1 MMHLS
6 IALLHLAIVRVPP
19 ALMAQSGCAA
29 RPVWTRVSEV
39 RAQAPDAAAPVMDG
53 ASADGEAVATMRRA
67 GFALLTRAAE
77 GATYITSGSDRD
89 ELIKLATAAEQA
101 AKAADATPTWP
112 QCAEALCDGRWRLVA
127 TTRTGGSELLQ
138 QMGKQPALGTFRVEQ
153 DWSQR
158 DGSLRCD
165 NVVTV
170 GRPNGGLL
178 SAWTLL
184 PAGGQSSLRLQ
195 HSARVVND
203 GAQANVPLRIAIE
216 LDALLLDGN
225 RAAGEPVE
233 RIVSLP
239 LPPQLLPGLP
249 PPPSLSSL
257 PLPGLAEAGTFDVT
271 YMDESVR
278 IVRAASNVLRI
289 FARDQISANDEL
301 PTW

>member
-1 MMHLS
+1 MKKQGEDM
-6 IALLHLAIVRVPP
+6 AAIV
-19 ALMAQSGCAA
+19 G
-29 RPVWTRVSEV
+29 
-39 RAQAPDAAAPVMDG
+39 
-53 ASADGEAVATMRRA
+53 
-67 GFALLTRAAE
+67 
-77 GATYITSGSDRD
+77 TSGSDRD

-101 AKAADATPTWP
+101 AKAADATPKWP

-158 DGSLRCD
+158 DGSLRCEH
-165 NVVTV
+165 VVTV

-239 LPPQLLPGLP
+239 LPPQLLQL
-249 PPPSLSSL
+249 L
-257 PLPGLAEAGTFDVT
+257 
-271 YMDESVR
+271 
-278 IVRAASNVLRI
+278 I
-289 FARDQISANDEL
+289 QITLLLILLIIIIIKKKKKKRFNML
-301 PTW
+301 